1 MNLTAPLRR
10 AGLAVRQA
18 WDMYWSGGPAGS
30 SVGIWAWDASKSGS
44 RLSKWWPPRTDFATI
59 LNPAILKARARD
71 ADRNNP
77 WAHRCVNLL
86 RDYVIST
93 GVVPMV
99 DTANTALR
107 ARTHSLWSAF
117 CDSADFTGRFG
128 FYLLQA
134 EAFRSCLIDGE
145 VLALIRPGRNLQVQI
160 LASEFL
166 DYSRDNA
173 QDIMGGIQYDADGK
187 RLGYWL
193 YQKHPAQPLNP
204 VSEFVP
210 ADRVI
215 HLYAPL
221 QPGFER
227 GVSWLAPAL
236 VPLYE
241 LQTYLEASLVRARTG
256 SLFCGFIRSADGTP
270 LLVTPDGDTNFEP
283 GSMARLRPGDDVSF
297 TTPPDPSQSFASFVA
312 TQLRGI
318 ASALSVPYELMSG
331 DLSQITFAS
340 GRAGLLA
347 FERHCD
353 VLVQLFAYEFC
364 RPIWGWWTRLMVA
377 SGELPEEILA
387 APVRWVG
394 VPIPVLDSRQETQS
408 MVQRI
413 RAGLMSRNEAV
424 RASGVDIESLDREIA
439 ADNARADELGLIF
452 DSDARKVTLQGQ
464 EQAGVSFNGTPTQT
478 IQ

>member
-1 MNLTAPLRR
+1 MNLPASVRR

-18 WDMYWSGGPAGS
+18 WDMWWSGGPAGS
-30 SVGIWAWDASKSGS
+30 STGIWAWDASKSGS

-59 LNPAILKARARD
+59 LSPAILKARARD

-77 WAHRCVNLL
+77 WAHRALNLL
-86 RDYVIST
+86 RDYVVST
-93 GVVPMV
+93 GIVPMV
-99 DTANTALR
+99 DTADTALR
-107 ARTHSLWSAF
+107 ARTHALWAAW
-117 CDSADFTGRFG
+117 CEVADFTGRHSFNT
-128 FYLLQA
+128 LQGQ
-134 EAFRSCLIDGE
+134 AFRSCLIDGE
-145 VLALIRPGRNLQVQI
+145 VLALIRPGTNLQIQI

-173 QDIMGGIQYDADGK
+173 EDIMGGIQYDAEG
-187 RLGYWL
+187 RRVGYWL

-270 LLVTPDGDTNFEP
+270 LLVTPEGETTFEP
-283 GSMARLRPGDDVSF
+283 GSMARLRPGDEVSF
-297 TTPPDPSQSFASFVA
+297 TTPPDPSSSFAAFVN

-318 ASALSVPYELMSG
+318 ASALALPYELLTG
-331 DLSQITFAS
+331 DLSNVTFAS

-347 FERHCD
+347 FERTCD
-353 VLVQLFAYEFC
+353 AIVQMFAHQFC
-364 RPIWGWWTRLMVA
+364 RPVWQWWTRIMVA
-377 SGELPEEILA
+377 TGELPGEILTA
-387 APVRWVG
+387 SARWVG
-394 VPIPVLDSRQETQS
+394 VPIPTLDSRMETQS
-408 MVQRI
+408 TIQKI

-424 RASGVDIESLDREIA
+424 RGSGVDIESLDREIA
-439 ADNARADELGLIF
+439 ADSARADELGLIF
-452 DSDARKVTLQGQ
+452 DSDPRKVTLQGQ
-464 EQAGVSFNGTPTQT
+464 EQAGVSFDGTPQT
-478 IQ
+478 VQ

>member
-1 MNLTAPLRR
+1 MNLPAPLRR

-18 WDMYWSGGPAGS
+18 LDMWWSGGPAGS
-30 SVGIWAWDASKSGS
+30 STGIWAWDASKSGS

-59 LNPAILKARARD
+59 LSPAILKARARD

-77 WAHRCVNLL
+77 WAHRAINLL

-107 ARTHSLWSAF
+107 ARTHALWSAWTEA
-117 CDSADFTGRFG
+117 ADFTGRFG
-128 FYLLQA
+128 FNLMQA
-134 EAFRSCLIDGE
+134 EAFKSCLIDGE
-145 VLALIRPGRNLQVQI
+145 VLALIRPGPRLQIQI

-173 QDIMGGIQYDADGK
+173 EDIMGGIQYDAEG
-187 RLGYWL
+187 RRVGYWL

-270 LLVTPDGDTNFEP
+270 LLVNPDGDTTFEP
-283 GSMARLRPGDDVSF
+283 GSMARLRPGDEISF
-297 TTPPDPSQSFASFVA
+297 SNPPDSGQSFAGFIA

-353 VLVQLFAYEFC
+353 VLTQLFAYQFC
-364 RPIWGWWTRLMVA
+364 RPVWQWWTRIMVA
-377 SGELPEEILA
+377 AGELPEEILS

-394 VPIPVLDSRQETQS
+394 VPIPTLDSRMETQS
-408 MVQRI
+408 TIQKI

-424 RASGVDIESLDREIA
+424 RGSGVDIESLDREIA
-439 ADNARADELGLIF
+439 ADNARADQLGLIF

-464 EQAGVSFNGTPTQT
+464 EQAGVSFNGTPTET

>member
-1 MNLTAPLRR
+1 MNLPAQLRR

-30 SVGIWAWDASKSGS
+30 STGIWAWDASKSGS
-44 RLSKWWPPRTDFATI
+44 RLSKWWPPRTDFSTI
-59 LNPAILKARARD
+59 LSPAILKARARD
-71 ADRNNP
+71 SFRNN
-77 WAHRCVNLL
+77 ANCHRAVNLL
-86 RDYVIST
+86 TDYVIST

-107 ARTHSLWSAF
+107 ARTHALWSAWTET
-117 CDSADFTGRFG
+117 ADFTGRFG
-128 FYLLQA
+128 FNLMQA
-134 EAFRSCLIDGE
+134 EAFKSWLIDGE
-145 VLALIRPGRNLQVQI
+145 VLGLIRPGPTLQIQI

-173 QDIMGGIQYDADGK
+173 ENIMGGIQYDALG
-187 RLGYWL
+187 RRQGYWL
-193 YQKHPAQPLNP
+193 YQKHPAQALNP
-204 VSEFVP
+204 ISEFVD
-210 ADRVI
+210 ASKVI
-215 HLYAPL
+215 HMYAPL

-256 SLFCGFIRSADGTP
+256 SLFCGYIRSADGTP
-270 LLVTPDGDTNFEP
+270 LLVNPDGDPTFEP
-283 GSMARLRPGDDVSF
+283 GSMARLRPGDEVQF
-297 TTPPDPSQSFASFVA
+297 TTPPDPTQSFAPFVA
-312 TQLRGI
+312 TQLRAI

-353 VLVQLFAYEFC
+353 VLVQLFADQFC
-364 RPIWGWWTRLMVA
+364 KPIWRWWTKIAVA
-377 SGELPEEILA
+377 SGELPEEILT

-394 VPIPVLDSRQETQS
+394 VPIPTLDSRMETQS
-408 MVQRI
+408 TIQKI

-424 RASGVDIESLDREIA
+424 RGSGVDIESLDREIA
-439 ADNARADELGLIF
+439 ADNQRADELGLIF
-452 DSDARKVTLQGQ
+452 DSDARKVNLQGM
-464 EQAGVSFNGTPTQT
+464 EQPSDAKVN
-478 IQ
+478 

>member
-1 MNLTAPLRR
+1 MNLPSRIRR
-10 AGLAVRQA
+10 AGLALRQS
-18 WDMYWSGGPAGS
+18 WDMWWSGGPAGS
-30 SVGIWAWDASKSGS
+30 STGIWAWSGAQS
-44 RLSKWWPPRTDFATI
+44 GQRLSKWWPPRTDFATI
-59 LNPAILKARARD
+59 LSPAILKARARD

-77 WAHRCVNLL
+77 WAHRALNLL

-93 GVVPMV
+93 GIVPMV
-99 DTANTALR
+99 DTADTALR
-107 ARTHSLWSAF
+107 ARTHALWTQW
-117 CDSADFTGRFG
+117 CENADFTGRFG

-145 VLALIRPGRNLQVQI
+145 VLALIRPGPKLQVQI

-173 QDIMGGIQYDADGK
+173 ENILGGIQYDAEG
-187 RLGYWL
+187 RRVGYWL

-210 ADRVI
+210 VNRVI

-241 LQTYLEASLVRARTG
+241 LGTYLEASLVRARTG
-256 SLFCGFIRSADGTP
+256 SLFCGYVRSADGTP
-270 LLVTPDGDTNFEP
+270 ILMNSDTGDTAFEP
-283 GSMARLRPGDDVSF
+283 GSMVRLRPGDDVQFS
-297 TTPPDPSQSFASFVA
+297 TPPDPTQSFAPFVA

-318 ASALSVPYELMSG
+318 SSALSVPYELMSG

-353 VLVQLFAYEFC
+353 VLVQLFSDQFN
-364 RPIWGWWTRLMVA
+364 RPIWNWWTRIMVA
-377 SGELPEEILA
+377 SGELPEEILT

-394 VPIPVLDSRQETQS
+394 VPIPTLDSRMETQS
-408 MVQRI
+408 TVQKI

-424 RASGVDIESLDREIA
+424 RGSGVDIESLDREIA
-439 ADNARADELGLIF
+439 ADNARADALGLIF

-464 EQAGVSFNGTPTQT
+464 EQAGVSFDGTQT
-478 IQ
+478 VQ

>member
-1 MNLTAPLRR
+1 MNLAAPLRR
-10 AGLAVRQA
+10 AGLLLRQS
-18 WDMYWSGGPAGS
+18 WDMWWSGGPAGS
-30 SVGIWAWDASKSGS
+30 STGIWAWDASKSGS

-59 LNPAILKARARD
+59 LSPAILKARARD

-77 WAHRCVNLL
+77 WAHRALNLL

-93 GVVPMV
+93 GIVPMV
-99 DTANTALR
+99 DTADTALR
-107 ARTHSLWSAF
+107 ARTHALWTQWSE
-117 CDSADFTGRFG
+117 SADFTGRFG

-145 VLALIRPGRNLQVQI
+145 VLALIRPGPMLQVQI

-173 QDIMGGIQYDADGK
+173 ENIMGGIQYDGEG
-187 RLGYWL
+187 RRVGYWL

-236 VPLYE
+236 VNLYE

-256 SLFCGFIRSADGTP
+256 SLFCGYVRSADGTP
-270 LLVTPDGDTNFEP
+270 ILMNSDTGDTAFEP
-283 GSMARLRPGDDVSF
+283 GSMVRLRPGDDVQFS
-297 TTPPDPSQSFASFVA
+297 TPPDPTQSFAPFVA

-353 VLVQLFAYEFC
+353 VLVQLFAYQFC
-364 RPIWGWWTRLMVA
+364 RPVWQWWIRIMVA

-394 VPIPVLDSRQETQS
+394 VPIPTLDSRMETQS
-408 MVQRI
+408 TVQKI

-424 RASGVDIESLDREIA
+424 RGSGVDIESLDREIA
-439 ADNARADELGLIF
+439 ADNARADALGLIF

-464 EQAGVSFNGTPTQT
+464 EQAGVSFNGET

>member
-1 MNLTAPLRR
+1 VTLPAPLRR
-10 AGLAVRQA
+10 AGLALRQS
-18 WDMYWSGGPAGS
+18 WDQWWSGGPAGS
-30 SVGIWAWDASKSGS
+30 STGIWAWDASKSGS
-44 RLSKWWPPRTDFATI
+44 RLSKWWPPRTDFSTI
-59 LNPAILKARARD
+59 LSPAILKARARD
-71 ADRNNP
+71 SFRNNP
-77 WAHRCVNLL
+77 WTCHAVNLL

-99 DTANTALR
+99 DTADTALR
-107 ARTHSLWSAF
+107 ARVHALWTQW
-117 CDSADFTGRFG
+117 CDRADFTGRFG
-128 FYLLQA
+128 FNLLQA

-145 VLALIRPGRNLQVQI
+145 VLGLIRPGPNLQIQI

-173 QDIMGGIQYDADGK
+173 QDIMGGIQYDAEG
-187 RLGYWL
+187 RRIGYWL
-193 YQKHPAQPLNP
+193 YSKHPAQPLNP
-204 VSEFVP
+204 VSEFVD
-210 ADRVI
+210 ASRVI

-270 LLVTPDGDTNFEP
+270 LLVTPDGDTTFEP
-283 GSMARLRPGDDVSF
+283 GSMARLRPGDEVSF
-297 TTPPDPSQSFASFVA
+297 TTPPDPSTSFGAFVN

-318 ASALSVPYELMSG
+318 SSAVSLPYELLSG

-353 VLVQLFAYEFC
+353 VLTQMFAYQFC
-364 RPIWGWWTRLMVA
+364 RPVWNWWVKIQVA
-377 SGELPEEILA
+377 TGELPEEILA

-394 VPIPVLDSRQETQS
+394 VPIPTLDSRMETQS
-408 MVQRI
+408 TVQKI

-424 RASGVDIESLDREIA
+424 RGSGVDIESLDREIQS
-439 ADNARADELGLIF
+439 DNLRADQLGLVF
-452 DSDARKVTLQGQ
+452 DSDPRKVNLQGM
-464 EQAGVSFNGTPTQT
+464 EQPSDAK

>member
-1 MNLTAPLRR
+1 MNLPAPLRR
-10 AGLAVRQA
+10 AGLLLRQG
-18 WDMYWSGGPAGS
+18 WEQWWSGGPAGS
-30 SVGIWAWDASKSGS
+30 STGIWAFDSAKSGS

-59 LNPAILKARARD
+59 LSPAIIKARARD
-71 ADRNNP
+71 GDRNNP
-77 WAHRCVNLL
+77 FCHHAVTLL
-86 RDYVIST
+86 TDYTVST
-93 GVVPMV
+93 GIVPMV

-107 ARTHSLWSAF
+107 ARTHALWSAWTET
-117 CDSADFTGRFG
+117 ADFTGRLG
-128 FYLLQA
+128 FNLLQT
-134 EAFRSCLIDGE
+134 EAFKSTLIDGE
-145 VLALIRPGRNLQVQI
+145 VLCLIRPGPTLQLQI

-173 QDIMGGIQYDADGK
+173 QDIMGGIQYDAEGR

-204 VSEFVP
+204 ISEFVP

-283 GSMARLRPGDDVSF
+283 GSMARLRPGDEVSF
-297 TTPPDPSQSFASFVA
+297 TTPPDPTQSFAPFVA
-312 TQLRGI
+312 TQLRAI

-353 VLVQLFAYEFC
+353 VLTQLFAYQFC
-364 RPIWGWWTRLMVA
+364 RPVWQWWARIMVA
-377 SGELPEEILA
+377 AGDLPEEILS

-394 VPIPVLDSRQETQS
+394 VPIPTLDSRMETQS
-408 MVQRI
+408 TVQKI

-424 RASGVDIESLDREIA
+424 RGSGVDIESLDREIA
-439 ADNARADELGLIF
+439 ADNQRADELGLIF

-464 EQAGVSFNGTPTQT
+464 EQAGVSFDGTPQT

>member
-1 MNLTAPLRR
+1 MMLPALSRIPTL
-10 AGLAVRQA
+10 VRQT
-18 WDMYWSGGPAGS
+18 WDLWWSGGPGGS
-30 SVGIWAWDASKSGS
+30 STGIWAWDAGKSGS

-77 WAHRCVNLL
+77 WAHRAVNLL

-93 GVVPMV
+93 GIVPMI
-99 DTANTALR
+99 DTADTALR
-107 ARTHSLWSAF
+107 ARVHALWSAW
-117 CDSADFTGRFG
+117 CEQADFTGRHHFHQ
-128 FYLLQA
+128 LQA
-134 EAFRSCLIDGE
+134 QAFRSCLIDGE
-145 VLALIRPGRNLQVQI
+145 VIGLIRPGPTLQIQV

-173 QDIMGGIQYDADGK
+173 EDIMGGVQYDAEG
-187 RLGYWL
+187 RRVGYWL

-241 LQTYLEASLVRARTG
+241 LQTFLEASLVRARTG
-256 SLFCGFIRSADGTP
+256 SLFAGFIRSADGTP
-270 LLVTPDGDTNFEP
+270 ILFNSDTGDTTFEP
-283 GSMARLRPGDDVSF
+283 GSMARLRPGDEIQFS
-297 TTPPDPSQSFASFVA
+297 TPPDPSQSFASFVN
-312 TQLRGI
+312 TQLRAI
-318 ASALSVPYELMSG
+318 SSALSLPYELCTG

-347 FERHCD
+347 FERTCD
-353 VLVQLFAYEFC
+353 AIVQMFAHQFC
-364 RPIWGWWTRLMVA
+364 RPVWQWWARIMVA
-377 SGELPEEILA
+377 TGELPETILT
-387 APVRWVG
+387 APVRWTG
-394 VPIPVLDSRQETQS
+394 VPIPTLDSRMETQS
-408 MVQRI
+408 TIQKI
-413 RAGLMSRNEAV
+413 RAGLLSRNEAV
-424 RASGVDIESLDREIA
+424 RASGVDVESLDREIA

-452 DSDARKVTLQGQ
+452 DSDPRKVTLQGQ
-464 EQAGVSFNGTPTQT
+464 EQAGVSFDGTPQT
-478 IQ
+478 TVQ